1 MHSFEEKL
9 LPEELAILNRLTN
22 YSLNFEAMAIV
33 TNLYRAAQRLRAKME
48 RDVLSTY
55 NISWTAFTLL
65 YNLWIWGSMEPRKLA
80 KSMGVTV
87 AAVSSITN
95 TLERKQWCKR
105 EANPR
110 DRRLVLLTL
119 TDEGKKVIEELY
131 PEFNQGEA
139 DIVSDLDSE
148 EQEILTQL
156 LRRVNKKLED

>member
-22 YSLNFEAMAIV
+22 HFLNFEAMAVV
-33 TNLYRAAQRLRAKME
+33 TNLYRAAQRLRTKME
-48 RDVLSTY
+48 RDVLSKY

-87 AAVSSITN
+87 AAVSSMTN

-105 EANPR
+105 EANLR
-110 DRRLVLLTL
+110 DRRLVLVTL
-119 TDEGKKVIEELY
+119 TDEGKK
-131 PEFNQGEA
+131 
-139 DIVSDLDSE
+139 
-148 EQEILTQL
+148 
-156 LRRVNKKLED
+156 

>member
-22 YSLNFEAMAIV
+22 YSLNFEAMAVV

-156 LRRVNKKLED
+156 LRRINKKLED

>member
-22 YSLNFEAMAIV
+22 HSLNFEAMAVV
-33 TNLYRAAQRLRAKME
+33 TNLYRAAQRLRTKME
-48 RDVLSTY
+48 RDVLSKY

-87 AAVSSITN
+87 AAVSSMTN

-105 EANPR
+105 EANLR
-110 DRRLVLLTL
+110 DRRLVLVTL

-139 DIVSDLDSE
+139 DVVADLDRE
-148 EQEILTQL
+148 EQKILTQL
-156 LRRVNKKLED
+156 LRRVNKKIEA

>member
-22 YSLNFEAMAIV
+22 YSLNFEAMVVV

-156 LRRVNKKLED
+156 LRRINKKLED

>member
-22 YSLNFEAMAIV
+22 YSLNFEAMAVV
-33 TNLYRAAQRLRAKME
+33 TNLYRAAQRLRAKIE

-156 LRRVNKKLED
+156 LRRINKKLED

>member
-22 YSLNFEAMAIV
+22 YSLNFEAMAVV

-119 TDEGKKVIEELY
+119 TDEGKK
-131 PEFNQGEA
+131 
-139 DIVSDLDSE
+139 
-148 EQEILTQL
+148 
-156 LRRVNKKLED
+156 

>member
-22 YSLNFEAMAIV
+22 YSLNFEAMAVV

-156 LRRVNKKLED
+156 LRKVNKKLED

>member
-22 YSLNFEAMAIV
+22 YSLNFEAMAVI

-80 KSMGVTV
+80 KSMGITV